1 MHDKNNLICIKANP
15 SRSPVSQCVF
25 TMFNCYIQAT
35 WEEKNQTVDPHFTDD
50 DETSAD
56 EEADFND
63 LMFAL
68 QTGLRKKRFVLLEHT
83 DL

>member
-1 MHDKNNLICIKANP
+1 
-15 SRSPVSQCVF
+15 
-25 TMFNCYIQAT
+25 MFNCYIQAT